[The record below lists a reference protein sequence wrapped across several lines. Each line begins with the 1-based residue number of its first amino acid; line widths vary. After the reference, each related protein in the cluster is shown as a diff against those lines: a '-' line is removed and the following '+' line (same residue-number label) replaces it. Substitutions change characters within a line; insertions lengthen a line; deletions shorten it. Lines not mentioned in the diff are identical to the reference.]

1 MNSGQH
7 TQTAP
12 DLEGLRAGLHS
23 MWETVAPQWTRNAAY
38 IEQRSADLTASMLDA
53 VAISNGERV
62 LELACGPGALGL
74 AVAKR
79 FPDSEVI
86 LSDIAAGMA
95 AAAAVEAEERGLANV
110 RVAELDLER
119 IDQQENSFDVVLC
132 REGIMLVPEPGRA
145 AGEIRRVLGPGGRTA
160 VSVWGSAE
168 QNPWLTALMRALSV
182 QLDGTFPPPGM
193 PGPLA
198 LGSPEKLARRWR
210 TVVSRRPRSGRS
222 RSPGVAHPST
232 SGGIAPPHSPGRSRS
247 CWRCSRRRSST
258 RFGRPR
264 ESCSPGTRPRTG
276 WRSPG
281 RPWWGRRSR
290 LRRDGRQPR
299 RVRDEGVAGLAACLG
314 YG

>member
-160 VSVWGSAE
+160 VSVWGSEE

-198 LGSPEKLARRWR
+198 LGSPEKLRSALEDGGLEKAEIWEVEVPWRGASFDEWWDRTTALAGPVAKLLAVQSPEVVDAIRSTARELL
-210 TVVSRRPRSGRS
+210 SGYETAD
-222 RSPGVAHPST
+222 GLE
-232 SGGIAPPHSPGRSRS
+232 I
-247 CWRCSRRRSST
+247 
-258 RFGRPR
+258 
-264 ESCSPGTRPRTG
+264 PGTT
-276 WRSPG
+276 
-281 RPWWGRRSR
+281 
-290 LRRDGRQPR
+290 LVAVADRD
-299 RVRDEGVAGLAACLG
+299 
-314 YG
+314 